1 MSLTFKSISDWV
13 SEDDSVDKK
22 LLQSHE
28 TSSLDPQHPQT
39 NWQQPSVT

>member
-1 MSLTFKSISDWV
+1 MSLRFKSISDWV
-13 SEDDSVDKK
+13 SGDEK

-39 NWQQPSVT
+39 NW